1 MFAINYLYMMKPW
14 IRIVTTAIQ
23 KEMKKV
29 TYYIELVKPRLTAM
43 ALFSGAVGYVAAVP
57 AGISIQWMTV
67 VHLVIALGFV
77 GAASNIMNQ
86 AMEHNLDKIMD
97 RTTDRP
103 IPSGRVEEM
112 EAKALSLVCAVI
124 GLIYLYVKFVPL
136 VSLLAFFTFISYVCI
151 YTPMKTKSS
160 LNTIV
165 GAFPGALPLLTGWVA
180 YRGVADFQG
189 FSVFAIVFVWQLPH
203 FFSIAW
209 IYKEDYMK
217 AGYKMI
223 SLYDKTGKQA
233 VVLINVGTIALGFT
247 SFIPFLIDLTGLLY
261 FFGAVIA
268 NVLNMMT
275 ALLLIKDRH
284 KYMKLYFYA
293 SIIWLPF
300 ILTLLMIDRT

>member
-1 MFAINYLYMMKPW
+1 M
-14 IRIVTTAIQ
+14 TTAIQ
-23 KEMKKV
+23 KEMQKV
-29 TYYIELVKPRLTAM
+29 GYYIELVKPRLTAM

-57 AGISIQWMTV
+57 AGLSIPWMTV

-97 RTTDRP
+97 RTSDRP

-112 EAKALSLVCAVI
+112 EAKALSIICASI
-124 GLIYLYVKFVPL
+124 GLLYLYVMFPKKPL
-136 VSLLAFFTFISYVCI
+136 VTVLAFLTFISYLCI

-160 LNTIV
+160 MNTIV

-180 YRGVADFQG
+180 YTGVADFQG

-247 SFIPFLIDLTGLLY
+247 SFIPFLIELTGILY

-268 NVLNMMT
+268 NALNMMT
-275 ALLLIKDRH
+275 ALLLIKDRN

-293 SIIWLPF
+293 SITWLPF

>member
-1 MFAINYLYMMKPW
+1 MST
-14 IRIVTTAIQ
+14 VTLRDMQ
-23 KEMKKV
+23 KV
-29 TYYIELVKPRLTAM
+29 GYYIELVKPRLTAM

-57 AGISIQWMTV
+57 AGVPIQWLTV
-67 VHLVIALGFV
+67 FHLVIALGFV

-86 AMEHNLDKIMD
+86 AMEHNLDKIMS
-97 RTTDRP
+97 RTSDRP

-112 EAKALSLVCAVI
+112 EAKALSIVCAVI
-124 GLIYLYVKFVPL
+124 GLIYLYVMFVPL
-136 VSLLAFFTFISYVCI
+136 VALLAFFTFISYVCI

-160 LNTIV
+160 MNTIV

-180 YRGVADFQG
+180 YREVADFQG
-189 FSVFAIVFVWQLPH
+189 FSVFAIIFVWQLPH

-209 IYKEDYMK
+209 IYKEDYMN

-233 VVLINVGTIALGFT
+233 VVLINIGTIALGFT
-247 SFIPFLIDLTGLLY
+247 SMIPFLVGLTGFLY
-261 FFGAVIA
+261 FFGTVFA

-275 ALLLIKDRH
+275 ALLLIKDRN

-300 ILTLLMIDRT
+300 VLTLLMIDRT